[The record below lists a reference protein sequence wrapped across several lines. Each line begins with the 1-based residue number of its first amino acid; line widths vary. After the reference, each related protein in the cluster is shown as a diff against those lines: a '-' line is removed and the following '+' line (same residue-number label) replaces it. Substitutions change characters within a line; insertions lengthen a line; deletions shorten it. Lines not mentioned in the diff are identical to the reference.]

1 MRPSTFGSELQLLD
15 ALRHGDETAFEELV
29 VRYHQPLVRFATS
42 YVRNPELAED
52 VVQETWIAVLRGLSR
67 FEGRATFRAWLFQI
81 CANRA
86 RSVAVRERRMLA
98 RDPTVLEDEL
108 ASAEGDFLADGSW
121 RSPPTPWPASA
132 EELRQDAVL
141 LARIRTA
148 VDALPE
154 GQRQVMTLRDVA
166 GLPAAEVCAV
176 LEINAVNQRV
186 LLHRARARVR
196 LILAEQV
203 TTR

>member
-1 MRPSTFGSELQLLD
+1 MRPPTYGSELHLLA

-52 VVQETWIAVLRGLSR
+52 VVQETWIAVLRGLST
-67 FEGRATFRAWLFQI
+67 FEGRASFRAWLFQI

-86 RSVAVRERRMLA
+86 RSVAVHERRTLS
-98 RDPTVLEDEL
+98 RDPTVLADEL
-108 ASAEGDFLADGSW
+108 ASAEGDFRADGSW
-121 RSPPTPWPASA
+121 RSPPTPWPAST
-132 EELRQDAVL
+132 EELRHDAALV
-141 LARIRTA
+141 ARIRMA
-148 VDALPE
+148 IDALPD
-154 GQRQVMTLRDVA
+154 GQRQVMSLRDVA
-166 GLPAAEVCAV
+166 GLSPAEVCAV